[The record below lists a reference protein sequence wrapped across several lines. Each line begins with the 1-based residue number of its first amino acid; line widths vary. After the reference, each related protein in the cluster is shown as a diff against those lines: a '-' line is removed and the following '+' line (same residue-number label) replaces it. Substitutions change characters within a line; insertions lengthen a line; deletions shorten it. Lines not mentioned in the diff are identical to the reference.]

1 MSSWKECLGIGW
13 FVPDMPAPVEPSMF
27 STQNAKNAFDFF
39 FWRAEENCF
48 DRALLNQPKGNEWS
62 EVCPSTALR
71 GRIAPIRHG

>member
-1 MSSWKECLGIGW
+1 
-13 FVPDMPAPVEPSMF
+13 MF

-62 EVCPSTALR
+62 GLSIDCSAWSYRTNQTRIIDVAAL
-71 GRIAPIRHG
+71 AK